1 MYQNIIQSNSGFR
14 CGGSIDSED
23 WFRLG
28 RPKLEFD
35 PAKENLRY
43 IQVIV

>member
-28 RPKLEFD
+28 RPKLEFA
-35 PAKENLRY
+35 PAKENLCY
-43 IQVIV
+43 IRVIV